1 MFDHRSTDPIHHNR
15 SLCVPDTAT
24 LSQPILQIDAVT
36 KEFDGTTAVDSVTLD
51 VAEGEFVTLLG
62 PSGCGKST
70 LLRMMAGFET
80 PTSGRILMRGE
91 DMSKDPAYEREIGL
105 VFQNLALF
113 PHMNVY
119 DNVAFGLRARKR
131 TGGLDR
137 KVRDILA
144 LVGLE
149 GFETR
154 RTGQISGGQR
164 QRVALARSLVTSP
177 DVLLL
182 DEPLSALDLKLRRQL
197 QVELKRIQK
206 ETGITFI
213 FVTHDQEEALSM
225 SDRIAVMNAGRVEQF
240 SSAVETYHHP
250 QTRFVAQF
258 VGETNLVEARAVS
271 RDAIGAVLAVDGIDQ
286 PFSVP
291 LAEEAGVGAGDSV
304 WISIRPEYM
313 SLGPKT
319 ELARTG
325 PTLTGQVVSHSFSG
339 STVTYALDSAAG
351 PLLAQVPFRA
361 GEGHP
366 FPNGDTVQINWAADT
381 TTVIPG

>member
-1 MFDHRSTDPIHHNR
+1 MTPKTS
-15 SLCVPDTAT
+15 AA
-24 LSQPILQIDAVT
+24 QPILQLDQVT
-36 KEFDGTTAVDSVTLD
+36 KVFDGARAVEGVTLD

-80 PTSGRILMRGE
+80 PSSGRILMRGQ
-91 DMSKDPAYEREIGL
+91 DMSHDPAYDREIGM

-131 TGGLDR
+131 TEKLDV
-137 KVRDILA
+137 KVRDMLA

-149 GFETR
+149 GFEKR

-197 QVELKRIQK
+197 QVELKRIQQD
-206 ETGITFI
+206 TGITFI

-240 SSAVETYHHP
+240 GTAVETYHHP

-258 VGETNLVEARAVS
+258 VGETNLIDGHVSARTDETLMLS
-271 RDAIGAVLAVDGIDQ
+271 LPGLDQPLAVPAPEGTT
-286 PFSVP
+286 
-291 LAEEAGVGAGDSV
+291 AEPGDSV
-304 WISIRPEYM
+304 ALSIRPEYM
-313 SLGPKT
+313 TLGQSGP
-319 ELARTG
+319 LA
-325 PTLTGQVVSHSFSG
+325 LTARVVSHSFSG
-339 STVTYALDSAAG
+339 ASVTYHLDSPAG
-351 PLLAQVPFRA
+351 PRLAQVPFQPGQGHPVAA
-361 GEGHP
+361 GEQVLLG
-366 FPNGDTVQINWAADT
+366 WAARDVI
-381 TTVIPG
+381 VIPG